1 MSYGQHPSTGV
12 AVRVVED
19 PQLAV
24 RPPTDALIVALVT
37 ERLKTVDL
45 TGETVAPATW
55 SGEAR
60 LAQIPKKIKELMA
73 AFKSGT
79 VSGAVTWPA
88 ISDRDAEQA
97 KLERERP
104 TAPTRLVGASAEA
117 FPSLDLDRQR
127 AIVDALVE
135 AVVLAKAER
144 RGSPWTP
151 DRLEVVWRA

>member
-1 MSYGQHPSTGV
+1 VNVEQFAPGEPCAQDAFGV
-12 AVRVVED
+12 GAVGISS
-19 PQLAV
+19 PQL
-24 RPPTDALIVALVT
+24 
-37 ERLKTVDL
+37 
-45 TGETVAPATW
+45 
-55 SGEAR
+55 
-60 LAQIPKKIKELMA
+60 
-73 AFKSGT
+73 SGT

-104 TAPTRLVGASAEA
+104 TAPTRLVVASAEA

-144 RGSPWTP
+144 RGSPSTP